1 MKRVVVLGSTGSIGL
16 SALDIVRRA
25 PERLRVTALAAGRN
39 LDQLAAQV
47 REFGPLAVSVVEP
60 ADVEPLR
67 ARLAGLGR
75 ELPEIVSGPDAAAQ
89 IARWEPADV
98 VVSAIVGA
106 AGLAP
111 TLAAIR
117 AGRDVALANKET
129 LVMAGAIVR
138 AEAERCGVRLLPVDS
153 EHSAIFQALAGQR
166 REDLRRIVLTA
177 SGGPFLGFSA
187 ERRRAAAPD
196 EALAHPTWRMGA
208 KISID
213 SATMM
218 NKGLE
223 VIEAHWLF
231 GAAPEAIDIV
241 IHRQSIIHS
250 MVEFHDGSVLA
261 QMGLPDMRVPLSL
274 ALNYPERMPLDL
286 PALDLCAIG
295 SLTFEP
301 PDRAEFP
308 CLGYAYEALKL
319 GGTAPAVLNA
329 ANETAV
335 EAYLARRIG
344 FMEIAT
350 VIRQTLDEHLPQSAP
365 GLDELLAADSWAR
378 ERARGWSGRLAAGR

>member
-1 MKRVVVLGSTGSIGL
+1 MKRLVILGSTGSIGR

-25 PERLRVTALAAGRN
+25 PERFRVTALAAGRN
-39 LDQLAAQV
+39 LEQLEAQV
-47 REFGPLAVSVVEP
+47 REFRPLAVSVTAESD
-60 ADVEPLR
+60 AAALR
-67 ARLAGLGR
+67 ARLADLDGR
-75 ELPEIVSGPDAAAQ
+75 PPEIASGPDAAAQ
-89 IARWEPADV
+89 IACWEPADL

-138 AEAERCGVRLLPVDS
+138 AEAERRGVRLLPVDS

-166 REDLRRIVLTA
+166 RQDMRRIVLTA
-177 SGGPFLGFSA
+177 SGGPFLGLTA
-187 ERRRAAAPD
+187 ERRRTAAPD

-231 GAAPEAIDIV
+231 GAAPEAIDVV

-274 ALNYPERMPLDL
+274 ALNYPERMALDL

-319 GGTAPAVLNA
+319 GGTTPAVLNA

-335 EAYLARRIG
+335 EAYLTRRIG

-350 VIRQTLDEHLPQSAP
+350 VIRRTLDEHVPRSAP
-365 GLDELLAADSWAR
+365 GLAELLAADAWAR
-378 ERARGWSGRLAAGR
+378 RCALGWSRGESD